1 MTNLWPCS
9 PQGGAVLT
17 LGYPMQPFQGKK
29 LKIPHR
35 ASSQHTDTLLPRLAG
50 TRLPYEP
57 LLIAKPGGLCELLKL
72 GSSR

>member
-1 MTNLWPCS
+1 MHTCVGFLPRGATLCS
-9 PQGGAVLT
+9 PFRAR
-17 LGYPMQPFQGKK
+17 KSK
-29 LKIPHR
+29 SSHR

-72 GSSR
+72 GISR